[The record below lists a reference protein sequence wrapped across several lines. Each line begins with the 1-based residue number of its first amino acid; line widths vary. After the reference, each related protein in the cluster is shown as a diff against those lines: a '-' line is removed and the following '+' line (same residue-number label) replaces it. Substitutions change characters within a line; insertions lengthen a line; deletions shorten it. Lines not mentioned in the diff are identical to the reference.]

1 MIPHRAK
8 LALAAAACCALAS
21 CLDARV
27 PVTVSVVPIDKNQNA
42 QTMKGIRLTAYKS
55 APLLDEEHPQYAKC
69 SGESFEPQVTDMEG
83 KTTFHLLPGDYEIC
97 TEEQTYN
104 NEKFKWGVPFRV
116 EAEGLKVPQLVED
129 EVTFVGCG
137 RVEQRAR
144 LLRWKYSEVNDGMV
158 NQVLLTRDNSL
169 DHTQPAQPPPSLCPA
184 PTAQP
189 SPSASPSAQPV
200 PSVSPNASP
209 APNASPTASPTPTT
223 PSPQPAPT
231 RATNVPPRRRRNR
244 GF

>member
-8 LALAAAACCALAS
+8 RALAAAACCALAS

-42 QTMKGIRLTAYKS
+42 QTMKGIRLTAYKA

-69 SGESFEPQVTDMEG
+69 SGDSFEPQLTDMEG

-104 NEKFKWGVPFRV
+104 DEKFKWGVPFRV

-137 RVEQRAR
+137 RIEQRAR
-144 LLRWKYSEVNDGMV
+144 LLRWRYP
-158 NQVLLTRDNSL
+158 QVGEGKANELLLTRDNSL
-169 DHTQPAQPPPSLCPA
+169 DRTQPTQPAIPLCSTPTPSPSVAPA
-184 PTAQP
+184 AQP
-189 SPSASPSAQPV
+189 SPA
-200 PSVSPNASP
+200 
-209 APNASPTASPTPTT
+209 ASPTPTASPAASPT
-223 PSPQPAPT
+223 PSPSS
-231 RATNVPPRRRRNR
+231 PPRHD
-244 GF
+244 